1 MGVVYLVV
9 LSIGNGRFTIKRL
22 QKLFNCVNCGFQ
34 RQALWL
40 LFCSLSRWRGFLHC
54 LNVELA
60 SFEFCNTCFPFTFPT
75 SMGCVC
81 CHGKQ
86 MKLMNLPC
94 ECLVQT
100 QAGH

>member
-22 QKLFNCVNCGFQ
+22 QKLLISKTGTLAFILFFFQ
-34 RQALWL
+34 ME
-40 LFCSLSRWRGFLHC
+40 FFLHC